1 MKTEREVTRLSRY
14 EKTKSAM
21 LFALHFVILLFF
33 VACTLFGDKLGSI
46 GEMLKQNGANYLY
59 MVFCLLLLLVIT
71 YFYFLT
77 ENAKILKSGKMI
89 TLIFCALDLY
99 LVIAMMIGS
108 RFHVYARPV
117 AMVALLIYALVG
129 RRDAIFVNILCALL
143 TFVVDNFSTAES
155 VANNI
160 YSSLFI
166 SFSAGMVAIF
176 YFENAKTR
184 FQVIKI
190 GLVTVLPV
198 DGIIFLLEI
207 STLFNNGASSLVE
220 ISNWSMILESM
231 GYGLFGGI
239 GSVVLYLAVLPVFE
253 AIFNC
258 LTAFRVRE
266 LTAND
271 AKLLKKLQEEAN
283 GTYNHSQSVAQLAE
297 ACAASLGEDV
307 DYARAAALYHDVG
320 KLHQPEYFTENQ
332 WGYNVHDE
340 LTPELSAD
348 IVRSHAQDGYD
359 LILTHRLPK
368 FLADVAL
375 QHHGNMPI
383 RYFYAKAMKLTDG
396 ELNIEEFSYL
406 GPKPQTKIAAIIM
419 IADASEAS
427 VRALKDRTPEAVE
440 RTVREIIEERMEL
453 EQFAEC
459 DITMADL
466 TKIRMTIVN
475 VLTGV
480 YHHRVKYPKIKYKH
494 TDGKMVGENE

>member
-166 SFSAGMVAIF
+166 SFSAG
-176 YFENAKTR
+176 
-184 FQVIKI
+184 
-190 GLVTVLPV
+190 
-198 DGIIFLLEI
+198 
-207 STLFNNGASSLVE
+207 VE
-220 ISNWSMILESM
+220 QMSQSHRRR
-231 GYGLFGGI
+231 
-239 GSVVLYLAVLPVFE
+239 
-253 AIFNC
+253 
-258 LTAFRVRE
+258 RVRHE
-266 LTAND
+266 
-271 AKLLKKLQEEAN
+271 
-283 GTYNHSQSVAQLAE
+283 
-297 ACAASLGEDV
+297 
-307 DYARAAALYHDVG
+307 
-320 KLHQPEYFTENQ
+320 
-332 WGYNVHDE
+332 
-340 LTPELSAD
+340 
-348 IVRSHAQDGYD
+348 
-359 LILTHRLPK
+359 
-368 FLADVAL
+368 
-375 QHHGNMPI
+375 
-383 RYFYAKAMKLTDG
+383 
-396 ELNIEEFSYL
+396 
-406 GPKPQTKIAAIIM
+406 
-419 IADASEAS
+419 
-427 VRALKDRTPEAVE
+427 
-440 RTVREIIEERMEL
+440 
-453 EQFAEC
+453 
-459 DITMADL
+459 
-466 TKIRMTIVN
+466 
-475 VLTGV
+475 
-480 YHHRVKYPKIKYKH
+480 
-494 TDGKMVGENE
+494 